1 MNTNINILDK
11 RINYKE
17 IESKWQTK
25 WIHEKT
31 YKSNP
36 DDKKKFSMVIPP
48 PNVTGVLHMG
58 CY

>member
-1 MNTNINILDK
+1 MDIKLLDK

-17 IESKWQTK
+17 IESKYQSK
-25 WIHEKT
+25 WIQEQT
-31 YKSNP
+31 YKSIP
-36 DDKKKFSMVIPP
+36 DDRKKFFMVIPP